1 MNEDKL
7 LNLKK
12 INKIVLIV
20 LVLILASW
28 GISNLL
34 NNKKTDIILEGE
46 TEDISLAPEEQI
58 EGTVLNPEE
67 SEENITMG
75 EPKKLTWESAPEMQ
89 IDDSKNYKAIIKTSK
104 GDMEV
109 ELYASDNPITVNNFV
124 FLSREGYYENIKF
137 HRIIK
142 GFMIQTGDPTG
153 TGAGGPGYQFDD
165 ELPIAKSYD
174 KGIVAMANSGPNTN
188 GSQFFVMHAD
198 YSLSPNYVIFGKV
211 IEGIDA
217 LDSIAETE
225 TINDGRENSSPVEDI
240 RILSVEI
247 IES

>member
-198 YSLSPNYVIFGKV
+198 YPLSPNYVIFGKV
-211 IEGIDA
+211 IEGIDT
-217 LDSIAETE
+217 LDTIAETE